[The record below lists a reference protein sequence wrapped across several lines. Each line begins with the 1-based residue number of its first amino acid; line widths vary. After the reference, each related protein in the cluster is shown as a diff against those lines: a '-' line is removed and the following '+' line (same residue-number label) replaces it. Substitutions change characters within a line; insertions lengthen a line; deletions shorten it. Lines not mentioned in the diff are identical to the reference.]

1 MSNNLLPKPKLIFL
15 SWKVIWGQMEHKR
28 KFPLRFWKQKTFE
41 LVFGQVSIT
50 NRRQNVRYNHVYS
63 TLLIESYFKMTP
75 WVKGRDI
82 KSYNLPVIFI
92 LPLTC
97 SRSRGRFRSWP
108 VNFTHCYP
116 ARLMF
121 NWHLDQWPRKIVN
134 YFKVTKNRLK
144 LQGSQKK

>member
-15 SWKVIWGQMEHKR
+15 SMTSCHERSLEIKWCINENFRWG
-28 KFPLRFWKQKTFE
+28 
-41 LVFGQVSIT
+41 
-50 NRRQNVRYNHVYS
+50 
-63 TLLIESYFKMTP
+63 IENKKHLNWFSVKWALPTDGKMSDIIMFIP
-75 WVKGRDI
+75 RSWSNPILKWPHDI

-121 NWHLDQWPRKIVN
+121 NWHLDRWPRKIGN